1 MSTINPIMHPE
12 EKAWNDLRTAASSR
26 LRPGFAGR
34 VLAAARGPGSGA
46 WAALR
51 EAAAACLRPGFAARV
66 LREARGAVMPSYA
79 SQFALSAA
87 TVVLCLAAVLF
98 LVRGR
103 SLRMSLDK
111 LDRGLALIATCYEE
125 TLNATFPRSTSVNS
139 QAFRRNA
146 ARLDPDAFPVANI
159 CAVNC

>member
-12 EKAWNDLRTAASSR
+12 EKAWNDLRTAAYSR

-34 VLAAARGPGSGA
+34 VLGAARGPGSGA

-98 LVRGR
+98 LQQRNQRLADERNLAEWRAIVAFAQEIDVPGR
-103 SLRMSLDK
+103 
-111 LDRGLALIATCYEE
+111 
-125 TLNATFPRSTSVNS
+125 
-139 QAFRRNA
+139 
-146 ARLDPDAFPVANI
+146 
-159 CAVNC
+159 

>member
-1 MSTINPIMHPE
+1 MNPE

-34 VLAAARGPGSGA
+34 VLGAARGPGSGA

-98 LVRGR
+98 LQQRNQRLADERNLAEWRAIVAFAQEIDVPGR
-103 SLRMSLDK
+103 
-111 LDRGLALIATCYEE
+111 
-125 TLNATFPRSTSVNS
+125 
-139 QAFRRNA
+139 
-146 ARLDPDAFPVANI
+146 
-159 CAVNC
+159 